1 MAVFGS
7 VFDSRHWTLDAGS
20 AIFMWQ
26 RNGGQC
32 VLKRKKTP
40 PILLSEAKSREARD
54 ALLTGGPLMGD
65 PLMFQFFVM
74 KIRGSGKSQ
83 EL

>member
-1 MAVFGS
+1 MSG
-7 VFDSRHWTLDAGS
+7 RH
-20 AIFMWQ
+20 
-26 RNGGQC
+26 GGRC
-32 VLKRKKTP
+32 FLKRKKTP

-74 KIRGSGKSQ
+74 KIRDPGKSE